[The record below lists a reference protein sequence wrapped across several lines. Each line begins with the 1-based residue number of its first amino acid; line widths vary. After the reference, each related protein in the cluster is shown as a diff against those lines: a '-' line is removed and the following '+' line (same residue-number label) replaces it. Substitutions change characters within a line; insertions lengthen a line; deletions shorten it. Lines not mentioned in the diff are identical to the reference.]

1 MSRVLDIWRSLDAW
15 QRAAAVCVAVLAISG
30 AAYGA
35 YLILRRPADVSH
47 PDAKF
52 VPKREKHRKMV
63 KSVNWPEYGLD
74 DERTR
79 YLPSKTVHPPYSRRW
94 DFLSP
99 SLLEFSPVYTRQR
112 LYLID
117 KDATFYDLNA
127 KRRGKVIWKRDLGAL
142 SASSPAYHGGQVFAV
157 TLTPGQVIAMRASDG
172 KVLWRHELPGRSESS
187 PLIHGNR
194 VFVGCESGDVFAYD
208 EKTGKLDWDFHSGGA
223 VKGGVAYDHGAV
235 FFGNYA
241 GQVYAVDS
249 STGKLHW
256 QAQTQGG
263 GFLRGGGIY
272 STPAIAFGRV
282 YFGGLDGRV
291 YSYVER
297 NGDLAWSH
305 STGAEVYPAPAV
317 ANPPGTPPPVFVG
330 SQDHHFYALNARTG
344 AQRWEQNLGGVILGA
359 ASVVGR
365 DVYVSVIGPN
375 VGTYGFRTSDGKKQ
389 FYSSIGEYNPVISDG
404 RRMFLTGSNA
414 VVEFTPHPA
423 HTPKKARQKHA
434 KHGHA
439 LAGHRH
445 HKSRGRHRKNRSKSR
460 TTKSKG

>member
-1 MSRVLDIWRSLDAW
+1 MSRVLDIWRNWDAW
-15 QRAAAVCVAVLAISG
+15 QRAAAVSIALIAIG
-30 AAYGA
+30 AAAYGA
-35 YLILRRPADVSH
+35 YLVLRRPGDVSH
-47 PDAKF
+47 PHAKF
-52 VPKREKHRKMV
+52 VAKREKKPRAKA
-63 KSVNWPEYGLD
+63 VNWPEYGLN

-79 YLPSKTVHPPYSRRW
+79 YLPSKRVHPPYSRSW

-99 SLLEFSPVYTRQR
+99 SLLEFSPVYVRGR
-112 LYLID
+112 LYVIN

-127 KRRGKVIWKRDLGAL
+127 HKRGKIIWKRDLGAL
-142 SASSPAYHGGQVFAV
+142 SASSPAYHGGRVFAV

-187 PLIHGNR
+187 PLIHGGR

-208 EKTGKLDWDFHSGGA
+208 EKTGKLQWDFHSGGA
-223 VKGGVAYDHGAV
+223 VKGGVTYDHGAV

-249 STGKLHW
+249 STGKVHW

-291 YSYVER
+291 YSYIESSGR
-297 NGDLAWSH
+297 LAWSH

-317 ANPPGTPPPVFVG
+317 ARTPGAPAGVYVG

-344 AQRWEQNLGGVILGA
+344 ALRWEKNLGGVVLGA
-359 ASVVGR
+359 PTVVGR
-365 DVYVSVIGPN
+365 DVYVAVIGPN
-375 VGTYGFRTSDGKKQ
+375 VGTYGFRAKDGKKQ
-389 FYSSIGEYNPVISDG
+389 FYSSIGEYTGGISDG
-404 RRMFLTGSNA
+404 KHLLLTGSNA
-414 VVEFTPHPA
+414 VVQFTPHKA
-423 HTPKKARQKHA
+423 HKHKHKRKGGAHGRGGHKRSGHRRAKPKHA
-434 KHGHA
+434 GHN
-439 LAGHRH
+439 
-445 HKSRGRHRKNRSKSR
+445 RK
-460 TTKSKG
+460 KG